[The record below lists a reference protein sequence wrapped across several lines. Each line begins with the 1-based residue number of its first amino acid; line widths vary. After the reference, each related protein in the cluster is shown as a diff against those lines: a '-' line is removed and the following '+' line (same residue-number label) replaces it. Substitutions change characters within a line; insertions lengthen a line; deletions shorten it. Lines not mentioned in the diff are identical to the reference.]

1 MNEAHERDP
10 EKVCDVDDCNA
21 WKEGEHRYC
30 HHHKGLEQGPK
41 HTTGA
46 PKNNDNAVSHGLYQS
61 KETFLENAKDHHKD
75 TYYALHESL
84 CSDYEAK
91 FGDLPTHIKKKL
103 ADIALDMVRIDM
115 GDEYEAKNA
124 VDQEAP
130 LTEKELQMSESGPW
144 EKEVTS
150 KVETIKT
157 NINRETR
164 LALKDI
170 GLYNSPESQKA
181 DSMAD
186 IAQLWEEDL
195 RS

>member
-1 MNEAHERDP
+1 MSNRDSS
-10 EKVCDVDDCNA
+10 KTCDVDGCNA
-21 WKEGEHRYC
+21 WKQNGFENCY
-30 HHHKGLEQGPK
+30 HHKGVSDDGSS
-41 HTTGA
+41 H
-46 PKNNDNAVSHGLYQS
+46 KNNDNAVSHGLYQS
-61 KETFLENAKDHHKD
+61 KETFLANAKDHHKD

-103 ADIALDMVRIDM
+103 ADIALDMVRVDM

-124 VDQEAP
+124 ADPEAP
-130 LTEKELQMSESGPW
+130 LTEMDTQMSESGPW